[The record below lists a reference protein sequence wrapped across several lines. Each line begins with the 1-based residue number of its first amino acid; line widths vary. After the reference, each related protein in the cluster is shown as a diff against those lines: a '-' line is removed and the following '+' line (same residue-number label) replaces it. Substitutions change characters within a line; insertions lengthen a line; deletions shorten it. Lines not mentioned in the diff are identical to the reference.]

1 MCIGVSEPVDVTF
14 HNSSVATPGVKHRDI
29 LVTGGAGFIGGHLA
43 ETFAENGHDV
53 VVFDHF
59 EPYYD
64 LGIKEH
70 NVEVGQSA
78 AARSDGSYEF
88 VRGSTTD
95 ADLVNDLV
103 TQADVVYH
111 QAAPTSTRTFNIRK
125 KRT

>member
-1 MCIGVSEPVDVTF
+1 M
-14 HNSSVATPGVKHRDI
+14 DI

-95 ADLVNDLV
+95 ADLV
-103 TQADVVYH
+103 DVVYH
-111 QAAPTSTRTFNIRK
+111 QAAQAACGQANSACNATATVGCCTSPRTTKSNQTTPVRA
-125 KRT
+125 RATM

>member
-1 MCIGVSEPVDVTF
+1 MDV
-14 HNSSVATPGVKHRDI
+14 

-43 ETFAENGHDV
+43 ETFAEDGHDV
-53 VVFDHF
+53 VVLDNF

-70 NVEVGQSA
+70 NVEVARDAADQSA
-78 AARSDGSYEF
+78 GSYEL

-103 TQADVVYH
+103 SETRSATRSASVVD
-111 QAAPTSTRTFNIRK
+111 PRTSS
-125 KRT
+125 